1 MKCSKASGRN
11 ANKVVLYEDAA
22 KKQLQEFIS
31 ALRGCELMA
40 QTSCSLG
47 VILENV
53 ESQQLHYLLT
63 PGIIFF
69 LCLYCTIFIIS
80 IDLVW
85 RLIFVVVYACILL
98 IVSKFLHLIF
108 HSFAG
113 KGLPNVNSVLKHF
126 KDGFDWAEA
135 NNSGRII
142 PHEGVDIEYD
152 SACGKVKEIESHL
165 TKYLQEQR
173 KLLGDKSVSTSWK

>member
-69 LCLYCTIFIIS
+69 LCLYYNFNRPSLASYICCGI
-80 IDLVW
+80 
-85 RLIFVVVYACILL
+85 CM
-98 IVSKFLHLIF
+98 HLINCF
-108 HSFAG
+108 KNLASPLSF
-113 KGLPNVNSVLKHF
+113 F
-126 KDGFDWAEA
+126 C
-135 NNSGRII
+135 R
-142 PHEGVDIEYD
+142 
-152 SACGKVKEIESHL
+152 
-165 TKYLQEQR
+165 
-173 KLLGDKSVSTSWK
+173 